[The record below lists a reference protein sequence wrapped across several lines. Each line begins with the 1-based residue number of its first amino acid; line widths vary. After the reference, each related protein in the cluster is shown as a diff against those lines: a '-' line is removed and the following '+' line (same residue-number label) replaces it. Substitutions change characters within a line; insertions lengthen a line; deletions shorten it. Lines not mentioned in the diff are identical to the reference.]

1 MSGAMGSKQAARTT
15 TGTTIMRRFVTARL
29 LTILG
34 GAAILL
40 GLAGR
45 AEAQEIQLTGPLAGA
60 PAVRHERLFREGRFE
75 IAPTVSFTL
84 LDEYRRTIFLGGR
97 LQYNVTDWFGF
108 GLWGAYGAVQI
119 DTNLTTEIDQT
130 APRNIVTA
138 VNINHTL
145 NPTTGAI
152 GPSNLA
158 NNTNTFS
165 DQVAKWNWVLAPQV
179 QLTPFR
185 GKLSIFEKIFVD
197 TDAYLFLGLA
207 FNGIQERGN
216 CGDGVNNDPI
226 CILPQSFALQSRVAL
241 APTFGIGLHFFVAD
255 FMSLGVEY
263 RAIPFSWDRAGFD
276 VSGGPN
282 GFPALG
288 EITSADRTFKFN
300 QMISVEVGFGLP
312 AKPSVSD

>member
-1 MSGAMGSKQAARTT
+1 
-15 TGTTIMRRFVTARL
+15 MRRFVTARL
-29 LTILG
+29 LTTLG
-34 GAAILL
+34 GLAITL
-40 GLAGR
+40 GFAGR

-60 PAVRHERLFREGRFE
+60 PAVRHERLYREGRFE

-84 LDEYRRTIFLGGR
+84 LDEYRRTIFFGGR

-108 GLWGAYGAVQI
+108 GVWGAYGAVQI
-119 DTNLTTEIDQT
+119 DTNLTSEIDQT
-130 APRNIVTA
+130 APRNIITA

-145 NPTTGAI
+145 VNGPGCPTGAPCQV
-152 GPSNLA
+152 GPSGNS
-158 NNTNTFS
+158 NTFS
-165 DQVAKWNWVLAPQV
+165 DQVAKWNWILAPQV

-216 CGDGVNNDPI
+216 CGDGVNNDPV
-226 CILPQSFALQSRVAL
+226 CLQPSSFALQSRIAL

-300 QMISVEVGFGLP
+300 QMINVEIGFGLP

>member
-1 MSGAMGSKQAARTT
+1 MDSKHAARTT
-15 TGTTIMRRFVTARL
+15 TRTTIMRRFVTLRL
-29 LTILG
+29 LTILSG
-34 GAAILL
+34 SAVALSF
-40 GLAGR
+40 APR

-97 LQYNVTDWFGF
+97 LQYNITDWFGF
-108 GLWGAYGAVQI
+108 GVWGAYGAVQI

-130 APRNIVTA
+130 APRNIITA

-145 NPTTGAI
+145 TPG
-152 GPSNLA
+152 A
-158 NNTNTFS
+158 NNTYVFGNAPFT
-165 DQVAKWNWVLAPQV
+165 DQVAKWNWILAPQV

-197 TDAYLFLGLA
+197 TDAYLHLGVA
-207 FNGIQERGN
+207 FNGIDERGN
-216 CGDGVNNDPI
+216 CGDGGVDPL
-226 CILPQSFALQSRVAL
+226 CIDPKSFALQSRVAV
-241 APTFGIGLHFFVAD
+241 APTFGIGLHFFFAD

-263 RAIPFSWDRAGFD
+263 RAIPFSWNRAGFD
-276 VSGGPN
+276 QSGTAN
-282 GFPALG
+282 GFPDN

-300 QMISVEVGFGLP
+300 QMITIEVGFGLP
-312 AKPSVSD
+312 AKPSISE